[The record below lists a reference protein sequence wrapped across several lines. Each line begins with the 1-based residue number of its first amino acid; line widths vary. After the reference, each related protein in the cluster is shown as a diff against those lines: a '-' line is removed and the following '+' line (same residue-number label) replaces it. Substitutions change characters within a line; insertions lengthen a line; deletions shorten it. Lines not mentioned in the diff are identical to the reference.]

1 MCGIHAAISK
11 AALDRIDARLDKCL
25 RNRGPDH
32 LNTVDVALDK
42 DGSSLHVALTA
53 TVLALRGDHVAAQP
67 LVDDVSGSA
76 LCWNGEAWKIQGEPV
91 QGNDG
96 EAVLALLSAASRLD
110 STEAILDVMRSIEG
124 PFAFMYLDKPSGVL
138 YYGRDRLG
146 RRSLLLHSSA
156 DTLQLSSIAQS
167 SSTGWVEVEADGC
180 YTLSLDPS
188 SFEIVGPPTRHDWA
202 KDDSMVSNAVCDVS
216 DQADIA
222 KVSSI
227 GVFNSSIPE
236 APPALTETAQSV
248 QELGHHLVESLRL
261 RVLDVPL
268 PPSASQSD
276 ARVAVLF
283 SGGLDCTVLAR
294 MASDLVPKDQSIDL
308 LNVAFENPR
317 IAAQHKGLGR
327 EELYELC
334 PDRITGRKSFAEL
347 ITTAPERKW
356 RFVTVRSKTQILK

>member
-11 AALDRIDARLDKCL
+11 AVLDRIDAKLEKCL

-32 LNTVDVALDK
+32 LGTVDVRLDK

-67 LVDDVSGSA
+67 LVDDDSGSV
-76 LCWNGEAWKIQGEPV
+76 LCWNGEAWKIRGEPV

-96 EAVLALLSAASRLD
+96 KAVLALLSAASKLG

-124 PFAFMYLDKPSGVL
+124 PFAFLYLDKPSGVL

-146 RRSLLLHSSA
+146 RRSLLVHSSG

-167 SSTGWVEVEADGC
+167 SCTGWLEVEADGC

-188 SFEIVGPPTRHDWA
+188 NFEIAGPSTRHDWV

-216 DQADIA
+216 YQANNA

-227 GVFNSSIPE
+227 GVFNSTILE
-236 APPALTETAQSV
+236 APLALTDQAESV
-248 QELGHHLVESLRL
+248 QDLRHHLVESLRL
-261 RVLDVPL
+261 RVLDVPV
-268 PPSASQSD
+268 PPSASKSD

-283 SGGLDCTVLAR
+283 SGGLDCTVLASL
-294 MASDLVPKDQSIDL
+294 ASDLVPKDQSIDL

-317 IAAQHKGLGR
+317 IAAQHKDLGR
-327 EELYELC
+327 EELYEMC

-347 ITTAPERKW
+347 IATAPERSW
-356 RFVTVRSKTQILK
+356 RLVTVR